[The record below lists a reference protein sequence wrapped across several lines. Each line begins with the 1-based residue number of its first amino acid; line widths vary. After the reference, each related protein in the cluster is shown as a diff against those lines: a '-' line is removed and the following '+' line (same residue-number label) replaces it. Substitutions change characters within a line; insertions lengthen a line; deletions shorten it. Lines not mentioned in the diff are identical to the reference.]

1 MTTKP
6 PLTKLSAWTDLRAH
20 HAQMK
25 DRQLRHLFA
34 DDDKRGERMA
44 GSEMTIAH
52 ANESTRIGAKPA
64 SAAGADPP
72 CAHEQG
78 LTGSIVYNFGFC
90 PAAFRFRFS

>member
-34 DDDKRGERMA
+34 DDDKRGERMVVEA
-44 GSEMTIAH
+44 AVSR
-52 ANESTRIGAKPA
+52 ANA
-64 SAAGADPP
+64 
-72 CAHEQG
+72 
-78 LTGSIVYNFGFC
+78 
-90 PAAFRFRFS
+90 